1 MSQSCFCSI
10 FVVLCFVFWTGLHI
24 YAHKTLKSGASIT
37 KDWRSHA
44 KTHITEILEIL
55 HNRGPFNLML
65 LFLGLYWSAIFL
77 EDEQWLLHLPVSLQL
92 CAFPL
97 YIRCKLPDSVND
109 GDVAPL
115 LCIYHWMPYS
125 SVEIK
130 EWHLDFPNQQDMYN
144 SVYLRGWRKS
154 SSPRILN
161 LLLLQSKH
169 IIFFEINGKIKIKS
183 ASVLLWIS
191 FRSRL
196 SNYIHTINARRFKI
210 VTFHLISLSCSP
222 PTTTHAC
229 TCTHMPRCD
238 EQASSMIVAQKT
250 WFIQQT
256 WSFYS
261 FCSSLFI
268 GNAQET
274 LKVAAFVGLRRA
286 GRKCCL

>member
-1 MSQSCFCSI
+1 
-10 FVVLCFVFWTGLHI
+10 
-24 YAHKTLKSGASIT
+24 
-37 KDWRSHA
+37 
-44 KTHITEILEIL
+44 
-55 HNRGPFNLML
+55 
-65 LFLGLYWSAIFL
+65 
-77 EDEQWLLHLPVSLQL
+77 
-92 CAFPL
+92 
-97 YIRCKLPDSVND
+97 
-109 GDVAPL
+109 
-115 LCIYHWMPYS
+115 MPYS

-130 EWHLDFPNQQDMYN
+130 EWHLEFPNQQDMYN

-196 SNYIHTINARRFKI
+196 SNYIHTINGRRFKI

-222 PTTTHAC
+222 PTTTTTTHAR

-268 GNAQET
+268 GNAPET

-286 GRKCCL
+286 AFNFTLPARHHGLFPPGSHCECVCTQRYSFLSLPKMAQLVLLRGEDDRGGFVICCLS